1 MRNES
6 RQESRDQTPNRAT
19 DETRLRQ
26 MLLALVVVG
35 TAGLVAELLLLE
47 HTESL
52 NQWIPLVAL
61 GAGLAAA
68 LGVWLVPGPLSMR
81 VFQAVMVVFVAAGT
95 LGIYLHFAGNVEWA
109 RERDPAL
116 GGMTLVWKA
125 LTGATPALAPGALAQ
140 IGLLG
145 LIYVWSAERR

>member
-1 MRNES
+1 MRNGS
-6 RQESRDQTPNRAT
+6 QQESREQTLNRAT
-19 DETRLRQ
+19 DGTRLRK
-26 MLLALVVVG
+26 MLLTLVVIG
-35 TAGLVAELLLLE
+35 IAGLVAELLLLE

-52 NQWIPLVAL
+52 NQWIPLFVL
-61 GAGLAAA
+61 GAGLAAV
-68 LGVWLVPGPLSMR
+68 LCVCCVPGHLSLK

-145 LIYVWSAERR
+145 LIYGWIAERR